1 MSGRV
6 ASTGAPGTFF
16 HVLGG
21 LLLILPPG
29 MAGQDPVRS
38 VGFEAEVY
46 PIFEKACHD
55 CHGSKVQRAQ
65 LRLDARELVFAARPS
80 GPVILSGNPLKS
92 SLYQR
97 VAGLNGLER
106 MPFGGQLEPAEVELI
121 RTWIEQG
128 AIWPDGVGGTD
139 AGSSTHWAFV
149 APVRP
154 PLPAA
159 NRNDWPANPIDRF
172 ILERLE
178 KEGLSPSPAA
188 DRVTLLRRLSLDLVG
203 LPPTIEEVDAFE
215 ADESPD
221 AYRKQVERLLGSP
234 HYGERWGRHW
244 LDAARYADSNGF
256 EKDKSRRVWFYRD
269 WVIKALNN
277 DLPYDQF
284 IIEQLAG
291 DLLADSTQDQIVA
304 TGFLRNSMINE
315 EGGIDPEQ
323 FRMEAMFDRM
333 DAIGK
338 GILGITI
345 QCAQC
350 HDHKYEPLTQEE
362 YYRMFAFLN
371 NSHEANIPV
380 YTPGEQIKRAGIFQ
394 QIREIEADL
403 KHRHPD
409 WEQRLAEWEADVY
422 GDQPGWT
429 VLRPEIEDISAGG
442 QKYLRLEDGSLLA
455 QGYAATRITLKLAV
469 QTELQNITAFRLEL
483 MTDPNL
489 PLGGPGRSLKGMA
502 ALTEFEVEAAPADDL
517 EKSTKL
523 RFVRATADISVAEK
537 PLESILGDEQG
548 PRLITGPVEFSV
560 DGKDETAWGLD
571 TGPGRRNQPRQA
583 VFAVETPV
591 SHPNGTLLTFLLHQ
605 KHGGSNSNYNQSY
618 SLGRFRLSLTTAPDA
633 SADPVP
639 ARVRDILELP
649 SHRRTPL
656 QRQIVFRYWRTTVP
670 EWREANS
677 RIEQLWREHPEGSA
691 QLVLRE
697 RERTRDTHVLMRGD
711 FLKPQEGVDPGVP
724 AFLHPFPEGAPRNRL
739 GFAYW
744 LVDRQSPTTARSL
757 VNRVW
762 QTYFGTGLVA
772 TSEDLGTQSEA
783 PSHPQLLDWLALEFM
798 ERGWSL
804 KQLHRLILNSA
815 TYRQSSRVT
824 PTLLERDPYNRLL
837 ARGSRLRVEAEIV
850 RDITLAASGLLN
862 PRIGGPSVFPPAPQ
876 FLFKPPAS
884 YGLKTWYE
892 ATGEDR
898 YRRALYTFRFRSV
911 PYPMLQTF
919 DAPNGDS
926 ACVRRSRS
934 NTPLQALTAL
944 NEPLFMEA
952 AQALALKT
960 LSEGGES
967 DLERVTFAFRRCLAR
982 KPGPEES
989 GELLSLLEKQTQRL
1003 AEGWISP
1010 WGIAGFDENHRPDLP
1025 PGTTPVQLAAW
1036 TTVSRV
1042 LLNLDETITKE

>member
-1 MSGRV
+1 MIGRTVLRSGC
-6 ASTGAPGTFF
+6 GLFF
-16 HVLGG
+16 LILGG

-29 MAGQDPVRS
+29 VAGQDPVRS
-38 VGFEAEVY
+38 VGFESEIY
-46 PIFEKACHD
+46 PIFENTCHD
-55 CHGSKVQRAQ
+55 CHGPKVQRAE
-65 LRLDARELVFAARPS
+65 LRLDAKSLAFAERPS
-80 GPVILSGNPLKS
+80 GPLILPGSPSKS
-92 SLYQR
+92 TLYQR

-106 MPFGGQLEPAEVELI
+106 MPFGGQLKTEEVELI
-121 RTWIEQG
+121 RAWIEQG
-128 AIWPDGVGGTD
+128 AIWPEGVGLPDG
-139 AGSSTHWAFV
+139 GMGKHWAFSP
-149 APVRP
+149 PVRP
-154 PLPAA
+154 PLPEVQ
-159 NRNDWPANPIDRF
+159 DSHWPTNPIDRF

-221 AYRKQVERLLGSP
+221 AYRKQVERLLDSP

-284 IIEQLAG
+284 IIKQLAG
-291 DLLADSTQDQIVA
+291 DLLADPTQDQIVA

-350 HDHKYEPLTQEE
+350 HNHKYDPLTQEE
-362 YYRMFAFLN
+362 YYRLFAFLN
-371 NSHEANIPV
+371 NSHEANVAV
-380 YTPGEQIKRAGIFQ
+380 YTPEEQMKRAELFR

-422 GDQPGWT
+422 GDQPAWT
-429 VLRPEIEDISAGG
+429 VLRPDIDDISTSG
-442 QKYLRLEDGSLLA
+442 QKYSVLEDGSLLA
-455 QGYAATRITLKLAV
+455 QGYAPTHLSLKLTVGTEV
-469 QTELQNITAFRLEL
+469 QDITAFRLEL

-537 PLESILGDEQG
+537 PLESIFGDKDDKKG
-548 PRLITGPVEFSV
+548 PRPVTGPVEFSI
-560 DGKDETAWGLD
+560 DGKAETAWGLD

-649 SHRRTPL
+649 SQRRTPL

-670 EWREANS
+670 AWREANS
-677 RIEQLWREHPEGSA
+677 RIEQLWREHPEGST

-697 RERTRDTHVLMRGD
+697 RERTRDTHLLMRGD

-739 GFAYW
+739 GFAHW

-772 TSEDLGTQSEA
+772 SSEDLGTQSEA

-798 ERGWSL
+798 EQGWSL
-804 KQLHRLILNSA
+804 KKLHRVIVNSA
-815 TYRQSSRVT
+815 TYRQVASVT
-824 PTLLERDPYNRLL
+824 PELLEKDPFNRLL
-837 ARGSRLRVEAEIV
+837 ARGPRFRVEAEIV

-892 ATGEDR
+892 ETGEDR

-960 LSEGGES
+960 LSEGGGK
-967 DLERVTFAFRRCLAR
+967 R
-982 KPGPEES
+982 
-989 GELLSLLEKQTQRL
+989 
-1003 AEGWISP
+1003 
-1010 WGIAGFDENHRPDLP
+1010 
-1025 PGTTPVQLAAW
+1025 PGTSHFCFPTLPGQGARHGGV
-1036 TTVSRV
+1036 R
-1042 LLNLDETITKE
+1042 